1 MKKII
6 LLFCFYVDATISFAQ
21 KDTLDI
27 TSYTAP
33 SNNWKKETKSTVTSY
48 TITNKTTGSWCQIGI
63 YKSTGSKG
71 SIAADFENEWQQLIV
86 TPYKVTDTPQVVE
99 VPEVDGW
106 KIKNGG
112 AKFTFNNQNAIAMLT
127 TISGY
132 GRAASIVASTNS
144 QDYLPEVQKLIGSIE
159 LIKPTTKLAENT
171 IGDPVN
177 NTNPSQNSNPGSFA
191 FSTTNFDDGWIAN
204 QKEDWVEVMKGNIKV
219 LVHYPNKKADEYN
232 SVLMDGLKNA
242 WNVLVAPRY
251 NSATNFDFK
260 PIQSWQSIEF
270 AEADLIENATGKKVH
285 VVFFKKNMS
294 GGEGKYIE
302 FITATKNIFEQE
314 FGVYEKDEVS
324 PKWDKMAKMANY
336 NKFAV
341 AASDFTGTWTT
352 NFTGIQQYVNAYTGY
367 SAGMS
372 SYSSAQTFEFNAG
385 STYKWTISTAS
396 GMVGNL
402 KFNGTK
408 SNGKFL
414 IANNWQVKF
423 SDMEGKPKTYDA
435 YFSCIK
441 GARVLWL
448 SDTSY
453 PGYTAYGKSK

>member
-1 MKKII
+1 
-6 LLFCFYVDATISFAQ
+6 
-21 KDTLDI
+21 
-27 TSYTAP
+27 
-33 SNNWKKETKSTVTSY
+33 
-48 TITNKTTGSWCQIGI
+48 
-63 YKSTGSKG
+63 
-71 SIAADFENEWQQLIV
+71 
-86 TPYKVTDTPQVVE
+86 
-99 VPEVDGW
+99 
-106 KIKNGG
+106 
-112 AKFTFNNQNAIAMLT
+112 
-127 TISGY
+127 
-132 GRAASIVASTNS
+132 
-144 QDYLPEVQKLIGSIE
+144 
-159 LIKPTTKLAENT
+159 
-171 IGDPVN
+171 
-177 NTNPSQNSNPGSFA
+177 
-191 FSTTNFDDGWIAN
+191 
-204 QKEDWVEVMKGNIKV
+204 
-219 LVHYPNKKADEYN
+219 
-232 SVLMDGLKNA
+232 MDGLKNA

-251 NSATNFDFK
+251 KSATNFEFK